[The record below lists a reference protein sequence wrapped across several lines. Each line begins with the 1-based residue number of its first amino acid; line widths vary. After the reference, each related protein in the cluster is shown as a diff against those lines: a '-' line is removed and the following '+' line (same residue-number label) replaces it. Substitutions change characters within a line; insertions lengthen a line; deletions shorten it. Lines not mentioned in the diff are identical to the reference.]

1 MDRIEELHRR
11 LERIEDKLD
20 KLQEFKTTS
29 IVSARWISFVVSSL
43 CGLATMI
50 ASHVVN
56 YYALIKTK

>member
-29 IVSARWISFVVSSL
+29 IVSARWISFVVSGL